1 MSNLKFSNKF
11 IIKNTLDVIK
21 QFLSKIKGSDNLKLL
36 IFPEDI
42 NESIL
47 NNHNIDKF
55 VSKKFKL
62 RSQFLEILTLI
73 SFYQNDE
80 DKFIS
85 FLLSI
90 LQYIFS
96 NFIFMKK
103 INVSKNN
110 KKRPK

>member
-21 QFLSKIKGSDNLKLL
+21 QFLSKIKSNDNMKLL

-42 NESIL
+42 HESIL
-47 NNHNIDKF
+47 NNQNIDKF

-62 RSQFLEILTLI
+62 RSKFLEILTLI

-85 FLLSI
+85 FLLTI

-96 NFIFMKK
+96 YFLFFLLTN
-103 INVSKNN
+103 
-110 KKRPK
+110 